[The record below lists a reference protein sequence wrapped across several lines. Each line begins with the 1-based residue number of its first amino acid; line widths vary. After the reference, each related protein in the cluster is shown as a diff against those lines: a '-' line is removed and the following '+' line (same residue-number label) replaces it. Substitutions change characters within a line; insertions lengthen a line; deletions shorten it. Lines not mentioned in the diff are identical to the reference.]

1 MTKCFKNP
9 GPLLLWSPEPER
21 LAPGWTQSPE
31 EQQYGL
37 GKGLEIVVPVDLVVI
52 SHGNFPK
59 HLEREIIRG
68 KKRKDFVIPKKKKRK
83 KKTHASIC
91 EFRTQVW
98 SIPRVPGTLFIPLR
112 YAGLGANRWAH
123 SQLKEFLAWGRDAKS
138 NQTGSLFRW
147 ELGWSSPTGK
157 HRRGSQDP

>member
-1 MTKCFKNP
+1 MTNCFKNP

-31 EQQYGL
+31 EQQHGL

-68 KKRKDFVIPKKKKRK
+68 KKKRFCHTEKKKKK
-83 KKTHASIC
+83 KKKPSIC
-91 EFRTQVW
+91 EFTTQVW

-112 YAGLGANRWAH
+112 YAGLCANRWAH
-123 SQLKEFLAWGRDAKS
+123 SQLKEFLPCGRDAKS
-138 NQTGSLFRW
+138 NQTGSLSRW
-147 ELGWSSPTGK
+147 ELGWFSPTGK
-157 HRRGSQDP
+157 HRIGSQDP